1 MKFAKILTILGA
13 LAMGLA
19 LFHGFT
25 QGDLQT
31 EGSLI
36 SNLPWGVVS
45 LVDVY
50 VGFFLFSGWVIYRE
64 RNILVALLWAIAFMV
79 LENFVTSIYALLA
92 LFRSDGNW
100 AKFWLGKNNLEVD
113 KGGVR

>member
-1 MKFAKILTILGA
+1 MKLAKILTIFGA
-13 LAMGLA
+13 LAMGWA

-25 QGDLQT
+25 KGDLRA

-36 SNLPWGVVS
+36 GSMPWGVVS

-64 RNILVALLWAIAFMV
+64 KSILIALLWVISFLV
-79 LENFVTSIYALLA
+79 LGNFVTSIYALLA
-92 LFRSDGNW
+92 LFHSSGNW
-100 AKFWLGKNNLEVD
+100 KKFWLGKNYRVTD
-113 KGGVR
+113 QGGA

>member
-1 MKFAKILTILGA
+1 MKLVKILTFLGA

-25 QGDLQT
+25 KGDLRA

-36 SNLPWGVVS
+36 GSIPWGVVS

-50 VGFFLFSGWVIYRE
+50 VGCFLFSGWVIYRE
-64 RNILVALLWAIAFMV
+64 KSILIALLWVISFMV
-79 LENFVTSIYALLA
+79 LGNFVTSIYVLLA
-92 LFRSDGNW
+92 LFHSDENW
-100 AKFWLGKNNLEVD
+100 RKFWLGKNYPITD
-113 KGGVR
+113 QGGA